1 MQVKNATICCA
12 CHFFAVNLQ
21 RFYSTF
27 AKIFANTNQPTR
39 MSDKEHIKSNLRKWL
54 TNKYLI
60 AILVFAIVY
69 VFVGNQ
75 SLIKRIQRS
84 RQIRT
89 TEEQLRAARADTE
102 HALRMMETLQ
112 DTDSL
117 EKFAREQYG
126 MHTDREEV
134 YLVDDK

>member
-1 MQVKNATICCA
+1 
-12 CHFFAVNLQ
+12 
-21 RFYSTF
+21 
-27 AKIFANTNQPTR
+27 

-60 AILVFAIVY
+60 AILVFAIIY